1 MLGKVHSGHR
11 SGAAT
16 PVSGVRLG
24 LQENW
29 RQFVLLVVVN
39 AFVGGMVGME
49 RTVLS
54 PLAESEFGL
63 ASTSAT
69 LSFIA
74 SFGLAKAIA
83 NYYTGRLANRW
94 GLRRLLVVGWWL
106 ALPVPFVL
114 MFAPNWAWVV
124 GANALL
130 GISQGLTWSSTVIMK
145 IDLVGE
151 RHRGL
156 AMGLNEFAGYLAVG
170 LVALLVGWVANRYG
184 LTPYPFYIGVVIA
197 VLGLMLSA
205 LWVKDT
211 STFVHQESRSR
222 PVEAPMRHV
231 FWETTL
237 RNRTLSA
244 VTQAGL
250 VNNLN
255 DGMIW
260 GLLPLFLLSLGYET
274 HTIGLIAGTYPMVWG
289 VGQLFTG
296 KMADHFSR
304 KKMLFYGMFLQGVA
318 IVLMPYFP
326 DFLPLMAAS
335 VVLGLGTA
343 LAYPTFFV
351 VIAQATHP
359 QQRAESIGVFR
370 LWRDAG
376 YVVGAL
382 LSGLVADMLGMR
394 YAIVLVGILT
404 LLSAGMVRFRMPK

>member
-1 MLGKVHSGHR
+1 
-11 SGAAT
+11 
-16 PVSGVRLG
+16 